1 VSCQKLADCGYD
13 ETVGCLETISGV
25 PSGFVDAYKKGYTCS
40 FEALKCTS
48 TLCVCSADHAA
59 QMLLCRCSDPGR
71 FTRTTGF
78 VVLMVAIGVVVAGAI
93 GTTAPLVVLD

>member
-1 VSCQKLADCGYD
+1 
-13 ETVGCLETISGV
+13 
-25 PSGFVDAYKKGYTCS
+25 
-40 FEALKCTS
+40 
-48 TLCVCSADHAA
+48 
-59 QMLLCRCSDPGR
+59 LLCRCSDPGR